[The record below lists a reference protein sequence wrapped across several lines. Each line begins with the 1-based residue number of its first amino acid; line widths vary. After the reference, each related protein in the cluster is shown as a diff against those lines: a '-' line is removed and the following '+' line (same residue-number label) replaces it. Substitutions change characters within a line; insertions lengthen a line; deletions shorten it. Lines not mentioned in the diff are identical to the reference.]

1 VAPSLRTLLC
11 DRLRIDVPI
20 VAAPMA
26 GPTTPELVAAVSGAG
41 GLGMLP
47 ATLLSPDELRVAIR
61 SIRTATERPFGVNFI
76 IAPPE
81 EGNRDV
87 ETMQRF
93 LDRFRAEL
101 GLPAG
106 PTELTLPPSSLPA
119 LLDIVF
125 EERVPVVSFALGDP
139 GPLVER
145 AHEAGAV
152 VSVMVT
158 TVEEAVR
165 VADEGADIVVAQGAE
180 AGGHRSALEL
190 GPQEEPPLV
199 GTLALVPQVVDAV
212 SVPVV
217 ATGGIGDGRGVAAA
231 LALGAQGA
239 QLGTRFL
246 VSRESGAFPA
256 WKEAL
261 LAAAETDT
269 VVTRAYTGRPARGV
283 RNLMVAE
290 LLTTGP
296 PPLAWPLQSLAAGDV
311 YRAAVER
318 DDAGFYPLLG
328 GQAMR
333 LLKPD
338 QGAAEIVEELVA
350 EACACLRRLG
360 QLAG

>member
-1 VAPSLRTLLC
+1 MARSLRTLLC
-11 DRLRIDVPI
+11 DRLRIEVPI

-119 LLDIVF
+119 LLDVVF

-217 ATGGIGDGRGVAAA
+217 AAGGIGDGRGVAAA

-256 WKEAL
+256 WKRPSSPRLRRTPWSRAH
-261 LAAAETDT
+261 
-269 VVTRAYTGRPARGV
+269 TRAGPRGACGISWSPSCSRPGRRRSRGRSSPLPPGTSTGLRSSATTPASTRSSGV
-283 RNLMVAE
+283 R
-290 LLTTGP
+290 
-296 PPLAWPLQSLAAGDV
+296 
-311 YRAAVER
+311 R
-318 DDAGFYPLLG
+318 
-328 GQAMR
+328 
-333 LLKPD
+333 
-338 QGAAEIVEELVA
+338 
-350 EACACLRRLG
+350 
-360 QLAG
+360 